1 MTMSCRTN
9 SLTGP
14 ANAAGAGVCS
24 PDGNGAAATSPG
36 MREIRRCQ
44 RVGSFQPVMPLGQ
57 FLFEYLYQRGVR
69 HSFGIPGDF
78 ALPTFTWLE
87 KSKIRNITM
96 THEPAA
102 GFAADA
108 YSRINGIGLVCVT
121 YCVGGLNVL
130 NAIAGAYAEKSP
142 VVVVSGAPG
151 RKDRERDPLLHHKVK
166 TFETQ
171 RRIYDEVTVASTVL
185 LDEQRAASEIV
196 RCVQACLR
204 HKRPVYIEI
213 PHDIVDREIPTTGI
227 SFAASEKSDPHTLE
241 AALQETLSLIRAA
254 KRPVILA
261 GVELARYRMAA
272 LVVRMAERM
281 NIPIAADLLS
291 KSAVPENHPLYL
303 GVYGG
308 AMSSDEHVRK
318 YVESSDLVLMLGTF
332 ITDMSMGFYTAKL
345 DRRRTILA
353 TSERTTVQYH
363 RYDSIQFR
371 DFLEALG
378 TANIKPKQFKH
389 PNPHALPKPLE
400 NEERSRSLTMVDVF
414 RILSLHLDERCCMIA
429 DIGDAIFGAV
439 GIRSARQAQ
448 FIAPA
453 YYMSMGFAVPASI
466 GVAMATPSLRPYVLV
481 GDGAFQ
487 MTGVEISTAV
497 RLGLNPIILVLN
509 NDGYGTMR
517 KIREGC
523 FNVITQWNYSK
534 ICELVGGGEGNTAST
549 TGEFADALVRA
560 QKSNRVHVIELRIS
574 RDDASRQ
581 LSRIAAEVR
590 KIRGKQTEGHTRNS
604 MTARVQSVQSLGF
617 CPGPPGDVPD
627 YDAAV
632 EEGFLG

>member
-1 MTMSCRTN
+1 MSRRTN
-9 SLTGP
+9 SLIHSRGEAVRFP
-14 ANAAGAGVCS
+14 S
-24 PDGNGAAATSPG
+24 RNGADAVPFRIRAKTTLRPRHISFAAK
-36 MREIRRCQ
+36 
-44 RVGSFQPVMPLGQ
+44 MPLGQ
-57 FLFEYLYQRGVR
+57 FLFEYLYRRGVR
-69 HSFGIPGDF
+69 HSFGVPGDF

-87 KSKIRNITM
+87 KSKIRSITM

-151 RKDRERDPLLHHKVK
+151 RKDREKDPLLHHKVK

-196 RCVQACLR
+196 RCVEACLR
-204 HKRPVYIEI
+204 HKRPVYIEV
-213 PHDIVDREIPTTGI
+213 PHDIVDCEIPITGLPPVVP
-227 SFAASEKSDPHTLE
+227 EKSDSHTLD
-241 AALQETLSLIRAA
+241 AALNETLCLICAA
-254 KRPVILA
+254 KKPVILA
-261 GVELARYRMAA
+261 GVELARYRAA
-272 LVVRMAERM
+272 RLVVRMAERM

-291 KSAVPENHPLYL
+291 KSAVPENHPLYI

-308 AMSSDEHVRK
+308 AMSSDEQVRK
-318 YVESSDLVLMLGTF
+318 YVESADLVLMLGTF

-345 DRRRTILA
+345 DRGRTVLA
-353 TSERTTVQYH
+353 TTERVSVQYH
-363 RYDSIQFR
+363 RYDSIQFH
-371 DFLEALG
+371 DFLEAL
-378 TANIKPKQFKH
+378 AAAKIKPKHFKH
-389 PNPHALPKPLE
+389 PNPHVLPKPLK
-400 NEERSRSLTMVDVF
+400 NVERSQPLTMADVF
-414 RILSLHLDERCCMIA
+414 RILSLHLDERCCVIA

-439 GIRSARQAQ
+439 GIRSVRQAQ

-466 GVAMATPSLRPYVLV
+466 GVAMAAKRLRPYVLV

-487 MTGVEISTAV
+487 MTGVEISTIV
-497 RLGLNPIILVLN
+497 RLGLNPIIIVLN

-534 ICELVGGGEGNTAST
+534 ICELVRDGEST
-549 TGEFADALVRA
+549 VAYTKGEFDDAISRA
-560 QKSNRVHVIELRIS
+560 QKSNRVHVIELKIPRADVS
-574 RDDASRQ
+574 DQ
-581 LSRIAAEVR
+581 LARIAAEVR
-590 KIRGKQTEGHTRNS
+590 KMRGSKKQVSR
-604 MTARVQSVQSLGF
+604 A
-617 CPGPPGDVPD
+617 
-627 YDAAV
+627 
-632 EEGFLG
+632 

>member
-1 MTMSCRTN
+1 MSRRIN
-9 SLTGP
+9 SLIHSRGEAIRLP
-14 ANAAGAGVCS
+14 S
-24 PDGNGAAATSPG
+24 GNGAAAVSS
-36 MREIRRCQ
+36 
-44 RVGSFQPVMPLGQ
+44 RVAAKTTLGPRGGSFPATMPLGQ
-57 FLFEYLYQRGVR
+57 FLFEYLYRRGVR
-69 HSFGIPGDF
+69 HSFGVPGDF

-87 KSKIRNITM
+87 KSKIRSITM

-151 RKDRERDPLLHHKVK
+151 RKDREKDPLLHHKVK

-171 RRIYDEVTVASTVL
+171 RRIYDEVTVASSVL

-196 RCVQACLR
+196 RCVEACLR
-204 HKRPVYIEI
+204 YKRPVYIEV
-213 PHDIVDREIPTTGI
+213 PHDIVDREIPVNGI
-227 SFAASEKSDPHTLE
+227 SASAPEKSDPHTLR
-241 AALQETLSLIRAA
+241 AALDETLCLIRAA
-254 KRPVILA
+254 KKPVILA
-261 GVELARYRMAA
+261 GVELARYRTAR

-291 KSAVPENHPLYL
+291 KSAVPENHPLYI

-318 YVESSDLVLMLGTF
+318 YVESADLVLMLGTF

-345 DRRRTILA
+345 DRGRTVLA
-353 TSERTTVQYH
+353 TSERVSVQYH

-371 DFLEALG
+371 DFLEAL
-378 TANIKPKQFKH
+378 AAAKIKPKRFKH
-389 PNPHALPKPLE
+389 PNPHALPKPLK
-400 NEERSRSLTMVDVF
+400 NVERSHALTMVDVF
-414 RILSLHLDERCCMIA
+414 RILSLHLDERCCVIA

-466 GVAMATPSLRPYVLV
+466 GVATAAKKLRPYVLV

-487 MTGVEISTAV
+487 MTGVEISTIV
-497 RLGLNPIILVLN
+497 RLGLNPIIIVLN

-534 ICELVGGGEGNTAST
+534 ICELVRGGKSITAST
-549 TGEFADALVRA
+549 KGEFDAALSHA
-560 QKSNRVHVIELRIS
+560 QKSDRVYVIELKIPRS
-574 RDDASRQ
+574 DVSDQ
-581 LSRIAAEVR
+581 LARIAAEVR
-590 KIRGKQTEGHTRNS
+590 KMRGSKNT
-604 MTARVQSVQSLGF
+604 
-617 CPGPPGDVPD
+617 
-627 YDAAV
+627 
-632 EEGFLG
+632 

>member
-1 MTMSCRTN
+1 MSRRIRPSSRPAVSVAEAL
-9 SLTGP
+9 SLP
-14 ANAAGAGVCS
+14 S
-24 PDGNGAAATSPG
+24 GNGAGAVASRTFAKRTPRTRLESFPAT
-36 MREIRRCQ
+36 
-44 RVGSFQPVMPLGQ
+44 MPLGQ
-57 FLFEYLYQRGVR
+57 FLFEYLYRRGVR

-78 ALPTFTWLE
+78 ALPTFAWLE
-87 KSKIRNITM
+87 KSKIRSITM

-151 RKDRERDPLLHHKVK
+151 RKDREKDPLLHHKVK

-196 RCVQACLR
+196 RCVEACLR
-204 HKRPVYIEI
+204 HKRPVYIEV
-213 PHDIVDREIPTTGI
+213 PHDIVDLEIPITGI
-227 SFAASEKSDPHTLE
+227 PGAAPEKSDPRTLD
-241 AALQETLSLIRAA
+241 AALSETLSLIRAA
-254 KRPVILA
+254 TKPVILA
-261 GVELARYRMAA
+261 GVELARYRTAR

-318 YVESSDLVLMLGTF
+318 YVESADLVVMLGTF

-345 DRRRTILA
+345 DRGRTVLA
-353 TSERTTVQYH
+353 TSERVSVQYH

-371 DFLEALG
+371 DFLEALA
-378 TANIKPKQFKH
+378 TAKIKPKHFSH

-400 NEERSRSLTMVDVF
+400 NAERSDPLTMVDVF
-414 RILSLHLDERCCMIA
+414 RILSLHLDERCCVIA

-466 GVAMATPSLRPYVLV
+466 GIAMAAKKLRPYVLV

-497 RLGLNPIILVLN
+497 RLGVNPIIIVLN

-517 KIREGC
+517 RIRKGC

-534 ICELVGGGEGNTAST
+534 ICELVRSGESTIAST
-549 TGEFADALVRA
+549 KGEFDAALSRA
-560 QKSNRVHVIELRIS
+560 KKSDRVHVIELKIPRNDVS
-574 RDDASRQ
+574 DQ
-581 LSRIAAEVR
+581 LERIAIEVR
-590 KIRGKQTEGHTRNS
+590 KRRGSKNT
-604 MTARVQSVQSLGF
+604 
-617 CPGPPGDVPD
+617 
-627 YDAAV
+627 
-632 EEGFLG
+632 

>member
-1 MTMSCRTN
+1 
-9 SLTGP
+9 
-14 ANAAGAGVCS
+14 
-24 PDGNGAAATSPG
+24 
-36 MREIRRCQ
+36 
-44 RVGSFQPVMPLGQ
+44 MPLGE
-57 FLFEYLYQRGVR
+57 FLFEYLYRRGVR

-87 KSKIRNITM
+87 KSKIRSITM

-130 NAIAGAYAEKSP
+130 NAIAGGYAEKSP

-151 RKDRERDPLLHHKVK
+151 RKDREKDPLLHHKVK

-171 RRIYDEVTVASTVL
+171 RRIYDEVTVASAVL

-196 RCVQACLR
+196 RCVEACLR
-204 HKRPVYIEI
+204 YKRPVYIEV
-213 PHDIVDREIPTTGI
+213 PHDIVDREIPITGI
-227 SFAASEKSDPHTLE
+227 SPVPPEKSDPHTLD
-241 AALQETLSLIRAA
+241 AALSETLSLIRNA
-254 KRPVILA
+254 KKPVILA
-261 GVELARYRMAA
+261 GVELARYRTAR
-272 LVVRMAERM
+272 LVVQMAERM

-291 KSAVPENHPLYL
+291 KSAIPENHPLYI

-318 YVESSDLVLMLGTF
+318 YVESADLVLMLGTF

-345 DRRRTILA
+345 ERRRTVLA
-353 TSERTTVQYH
+353 TTERVSVQYH

-371 DFLEALG
+371 DFLEAL
-378 TANIKPKQFKH
+378 ASAKVKPKHFKH
-389 PNPHALPKPLE
+389 PNPHALPKPLK
-400 NEERSRSLTMVDVF
+400 NAERSHALAVIDVF
-414 RILSLHLDERCCMIA
+414 RILSLHLDERCCVIA

-439 GIRSARQAQ
+439 GIRTARQAQ

-466 GVAMATPSLRPYVLV
+466 GVAMAAPSLRPYVLV

-487 MTGVEISTAV
+487 MTGVEVSTIV
-497 RLGLNPIILVLN
+497 RLGLNPIIIVLN

-523 FNVITQWNYSK
+523 FNVITQWDYSK
-534 ICELVGGGEGNTAST
+534 ICELVRGGESTTAST
-549 TGEFADALVRA
+549 KGEFDAALSRA
-560 QKSNRVHVIELRIS
+560 QQSNRLQVIELKIPRNDVS
-574 RDDASRQ
+574 GQ
-581 LSRIAAEVR
+581 LAQIANEVR
-590 KIRGKQTEGHTRNS
+590 KMRGTKD
-604 MTARVQSVQSLGF
+604 SLNRRR
-617 CPGPPGDVPD
+617 PGSRS
-627 YDAAV
+627 
-632 EEGFLG
+632 